1 MIIYLLLAIINCL
14 LRGRIFQIQM
24 TANSFNIPRHWW
36 GKIIGGLLGL
46 FRGGLSGALFGLFLG
61 HMVDRFFAG
70 VTGVNTTKKSFFEA
84 LFCSLGHLSKA
95 DGQVTETEIRMVESL
110 MQRMQITGEDRQR
123 AIHFFNQG
131 KQEDFKLEAA
141 LQSFIKYS
149 VVRQDLRL
157 MFMEIIVDAA
167 FSDGRVTQEE
177 HAVLLRIATALR
189 IPGQLFAAMLQV
201 RGAPAG
207 AYGQGSYGRGAYGQG
222 RSYRASSSN
231 TTRTMDQAY
240 AQLGLTQKASDG
252 EVKKAYRKLVSQ
264 YHPDKLVS
272 RGLPEEMMN
281 IAKTRVREINTAY
294 DQIKQA
300 RGFK

>member
-1 MIIYLLLAIINCL
+1 MA
-14 LRGRIFQIQM
+14 
-24 TANSFNIPRHWW
+24 TNSFNIPRHWW

-46 FRGGLSGALFGLFLG
+46 FRGGLTGALFGLFVG
-61 HMVDRFFAG
+61 HMADRFLAG
-70 VTGVNTTKKSFFEA
+70 VTGVSTTRKTFFEA
-84 LFCSLGHLSKA
+84 LFSSLGHLSKA

-123 AIHFFNQG
+123 AIRFFNQG
-131 KQEDFKLEAA
+131 KQAGFDLEAA
-141 LQSFIKYS
+141 LHSFVKYS
-149 VVRQDLRL
+149 AVRQDLRL
-157 MFMEIIVDAA
+157 MFMEIIVEAA
-167 FSDGRVTQEE
+167 FTSGTVSQEE
-177 HAVLLRIATALR
+177 YAVLQRIARALR
-189 IPGQLFAAMLQV
+189 IPRALFSAMMQA
-201 RGAPAG
+201 RGAPTGAG
-207 AYGQGSYGRGAYGQG
+207 DQAGHGQGSYGRS
-222 RSYRASSSN
+222 RSYRASGSN

-240 AQLGLTQKASDG
+240 AQLGLTRKASDG

>member
-1 MIIYLLLAIINCL
+1 MAI
-14 LRGRIFQIQM
+14 
-24 TANSFNIPRHWW
+24 NSFNIPRHWW

-46 FRGGLSGALFGLFLG
+46 FRGGLTGALFGLFIG
-61 HMVDRFFAG
+61 HMADRFLAG
-70 VTGVNTTKKSFFEA
+70 VTGVNTTRKTFFEA
-84 LFCSLGHLSKA
+84 LFSSLGHLSKA

-110 MQRMQITGEDRQR
+110 MQRMQITGEERQR
-123 AIHFFNQG
+123 AIRFFNQG
-131 KQEDFKLEAA
+131 KQEGFDLEAA
-141 LQSFIKYS
+141 LHSFVKYS
-149 VVRQDLRL
+149 AVRQDLRL
-157 MFMEIIVDAA
+157 MFMEIIVEAA
-167 FSDGRVTQEE
+167 FTSGRVSQEE
-177 HAVLLRIATALR
+177 HAVLLRIARALR
-189 IPGQLFAAMLQV
+189 IPRNIFSAMMQA

-207 AYGQGSYGRGAYGQG
+207 AHSQAGYGQGNYGRS
-222 RSYRASSSN
+222 RSYRANRGN

-240 AQLGLTQKASDG
+240 AQLGLTSKASDG